1 MKAGQVD
8 GKQYWIPW
16 DSGYSSVM
24 YRTDKIDPA
33 DATSWNLFWN
43 PKYAGKI
50 SMWDGFTTPLVIAGL
65 VNGVSDPYNMS
76 TDEIEAAKQKL
87 IEQKQVNKFY
97 WKLEYDDMQPA
108 FKSGDIWVTY
118 AWPNDYNDMLAAGLK
133 TGYMDPS
140 EGRLAWYC
148 GFIMLK
154 SSQNYFHNHKYVDSF
169 IGHDACVDLFNAF
182 VYASANTHHQEERPR
197 DPGPERP
204 EGVRAPGGGRCPADR
219 RSEPAR
225 RTGPPRAVH
234 PTAGRV
240 PVRLGRGQGQLVALM
255 SEAHSVGR
263 RRGFPFRRRWRPG
276 RAWLSLPV
284 TAYLLAGLIVPIIL
298 IALYSVHLLTN
309 FVFPPAKFS
318 LDTWKGFLPY
328 LHDGTSVYFDRFKTS
343 MAITLI
349 VSTVAVLAAYPLAFY
364 LAFVAH
370 RRRYTLLLVLLA
382 PFFVSYLLRVYAWTV
397 MLSSDGTINSILVEL
412 GRSPGPSGRMALP
425 LQVRDRPGARVLVD
439 PVRRASDLR
448 RAREPRQA
456 HPRGRA
462 GSRREPALDVLPRH
476 AAAAASPASSRR
488 SCSCSSRPRASSS
501 RRRSSAAPTTACSG
515 TSSRTRS

>member
-65 VNGVSDPYNMS
+65 VNGVADPYNMS

-108 FKSGDIWVTY
+108 FKSGDVWVTY

-133 TGYMDPS
+133 TGFMDPS

-182 VYASANTHHQEERPR
+182 VYASANTTMKKSDLAIKGPD
-197 DPGPERP
+197 DPK
-204 EGVRAPGGGRCPADR
+204 AYALPAAADALR
-219 RSEPAR
+219 IGDPEPAR
-225 RTGPPRAVH
+225 RTGAPRAVH

-240 PVRLGRGQGQLVALM
+240 PGRVGRGQGQLGRFDERRAQ
-255 SEAHSVGR
+255 SVGR

-276 RAWLSLPV
+276 RAWLSVPV

-309 FVFPPAKFS
+309 LIFPPAKFYARHME
-318 LDTWKGFLPY
+318 GLPAVSPRR
-328 LHDGTSVYFDRFKTS
+328 HARCTST
-343 MAITLI
+343 
-349 VSTVAVLAAYPLAFY
+349 
-364 LAFVAH
+364 
-370 RRRYTLLLVLLA
+370 
-382 PFFVSYLLRVYAWTV
+382 
-397 MLSSDGTINSILVEL
+397 
-412 GRSPGPSGRMALP
+412 
-425 LQVRDRPGARVLVD
+425 
-439 PVRRASDLR
+439 
-448 RAREPRQA
+448 
-456 HPRGRA
+456 
-462 GSRREPALDVLPRH
+462 GSRRRW
-476 AAAAASPASSRR
+476 
-488 SCSCSSRPRASSS
+488 
-501 RRRSSAAPTTACSG
+501 
-515 TSSRTRS
+515 